1 MRRASFSLDK
11 VEIKLKNE
19 KRARW
24 KWGKRDVA
32 GWQYGYD
39 VKDLNRSNYRRWT
52 FQVQVPDRFTK
63 GAYIIVQ
70 PTSHPQLRVLAGIDR
85 RSISFGRATRGN
97 YLAKAY
103 AKVMLGDIYDDKNKR
118 GVRLEQKHDLPQWIQ
133 AFSLRAKQTVTTTR
147 GADGNA
153 LVAVMEQGNYE
164 QMIRLFLATRVWVLY
179 TGFGLE

>member
-32 GWQYGYD
+32 GWQYDYD
-39 VKDLNRSNYRRWT
+39 VKDKNRGNYRRWI

-70 PTSHPQLRVLAGIDR
+70 PMAHPQLRVLAGIDR
-85 RSISFGRATRGN
+85 RSISFGRATRGK
-97 YLAKAY
+97 YLAKPY

-118 GVRLEQKHDLPQWIQ
+118 GVRLDQKDDLPRWMD
-133 AFSLRAKQTVTTTR
+133 AFVLRAKEIVTTTK
-147 GADGNA
+147 GTDGKA
-153 LVAVMEQGNYE
+153 LVAVVEQGDYA
-164 QMIRLFLATRVWVLY
+164 QMIRLFMATRVWVLY